1 MSLNLKAAATVAL
14 VALLSAP
21 ALAAT
26 ATPLGAAMV
35 KAEKT
40 DVMPVAQLT
49 GMIGMW
55 TANDLSM
62 LDKAKSI
69 KVLDTK
75 TLYNDADL
83 KQIASIEGTKK
94 ADIDK
99 IRAALK
105 GDVALDEWLTKNKI
119 DLNRVVAVSAPATG
133 TPEIVLY

>member
-1 MSLNLKAAATVAL
+1 MSLNLKAAAAVTL
-14 VALLSAP
+14 VALLAAP

-26 ATPLGAAMV
+26 ATPLAATMM
-35 KAEKT
+35 KAEKA
-40 DVMPVAQLT
+40 DAMPIAQLT

-75 TLYNDADL
+75 TLYNEADL
-83 KQIASIEGTKK
+83 KQIASVEGTKK

-105 GDVALDEWLTKNKI
+105 GDAALDAWLTTNKV

>member
-1 MSLNLKAAATVAL
+1 MPLNLKAAVAVTL

-26 ATPLGAAMV
+26 ATPLSATMAM
-35 KAEKT
+35 AEKT

-49 GMIGMW
+49 SMIGMW

-75 TLYNDADL
+75 TMYQDADL
-83 KQIASIEGTKK
+83 KQIASVEGTKK

-105 GDVALDEWLTKNKI
+105 GDAALDAWLTKNKV

>member
-1 MSLNLKAAATVAL
+1 MSLNLKTIATVTL

-21 ALAAT
+21 AMAAT
-26 ATPLGAAMV
+26 APLSATMA

-49 GMIGMW
+49 SMIGVW

-75 TLYNDADL
+75 TMYKDADL
-83 KQIASIEGTKK
+83 KQIASVESSKK

-105 GDVALDEWLTKNKI
+105 GDAALDAWLTKNKV
-119 DLNRVVAVSAPATG
+119 DLNRVVAVSAPANG

>member
-1 MSLNLKAAATVAL
+1 MSLNLKTVATVTL

-21 ALAAT
+21 AMAAT
-26 ATPLGAAMV
+26 APLSATMV

-49 GMIGMW
+49 SMIGMW

-75 TLYNDADL
+75 TMYQDADL
-83 KQIASIEGTKK
+83 KQIASVEGTKK

-105 GDVALDEWLTKNKI
+105 GDAALDAWLTKNKV

-133 TPEIVLY
+133 SPEIVLY